1 MKVEVYF
8 NLHKQ
13 LFSVRSYKNGRV
25 FAHATMIRIKDPMFV
40 VRQSGRKQV
49 LREQKKNVH
58 AFVRGKICYV
68 ANHEFDVC
76 DDVPNAVDDQTTSV
90 IYNPYKYASFVEY
103 NTEMPVYSASQAWL
117 GLNNGKPFIEV
128 EGVNS

>member
-8 NLHKQ
+8 NLHKH

-58 AFVRGKICYV
+58 AFVRGKIGY
-68 ANHEFDVC
+68 
-76 DDVPNAVDDQTTSV
+76 DVPNAVDEMMVQVNLSQTTSV

-103 NTEMPVYSASQAWL
+103 HTEMPVYSASQAWL